1 MKSKKS
7 IFNIDSLIIVASLLS
22 MVFINLLIGNLI
34 LIGFVIFK
42 LIQHKDFLI
51 ALKGSKFYK
60 KGDYEK
66 AIAYYKKASTC
77 KNAKSNVIRS
87 YIFLEIKHGSVEEAE
102 KTLDFVHSNNKLTE
116 KDIFDL
122 KITDA
127 LIKWKKRDLSQSI
140 NILEELL
147 KDSESSTL
155 YETLGYLLL
164 ANKEY
169 DKALDLNL
177 KASKYNETLVVKANL
192 AETYYKLSE
201 INKSKDLFASIIQSN
216 AKFSEPYYYYGLIL
230 KEEGQT
236 IESKKFLEKALSFPE
251 SFLSVLTK
259 EKIQNELNSLDLVE
273 VCI

>member
-1 MKSKKS
+1 MKGKKS
-7 IFNIDSLIIVASLLS
+7 IFNIDSLIIVASFLS
-22 MVFINLLIGNLI
+22 MIFINPLIGNLI
-34 LIGFVIFK
+34 LISFVIFK

-60 KGDYEK
+60 KGDYKK
-66 AIAYYKKASTC
+66 AIEYYKKASTC

-87 YIFLEIKHGSVEEAE
+87 YIFLEIKHGSVEDAE
-102 KTLDFVHSNNKLTE
+102 KTLEFVRSNNKLSE

-127 LIKWKKRDLSQSI
+127 LIKWKKRDLTQSI

-147 KDSESSTL
+147 ENGESSTL

-164 ANKEY
+164 ANKDY
-169 DKALDLNL
+169 DNALNLNL
-177 KASKYNETLVVKANL
+177 KALKYNETLVVKANL

-201 INKSKDLFASIIQSN
+201 IDKSKDLFASIIQSN

-236 IESKKFLEKALSFPE
+236 IEAKKFLEKALSFPE